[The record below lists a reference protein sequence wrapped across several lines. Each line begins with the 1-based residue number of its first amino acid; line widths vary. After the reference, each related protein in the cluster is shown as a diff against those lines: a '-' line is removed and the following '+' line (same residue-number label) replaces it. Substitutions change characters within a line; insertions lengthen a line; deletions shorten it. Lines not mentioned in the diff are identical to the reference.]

1 MEGLSLNMFF
11 FCMNIYN
18 NIIVTA
24 RLLQGWGGGGY
35 APRRKL
41 YETLVLFVVYF
52 VLKINVQKYLFL
64 YKNKMHARRKRFFFQ
79 RKNII

>member
-24 RLLQGWGGGGY
+24 RLLQGWGGGY

-52 VLKINVQKYLFL
+52 VLKMF
-64 YKNKMHARRKRFFFQ
+64 
-79 RKNII
+79 KNIYFYIKTRCTRGVSVFSSSARI

>member
-24 RLLQGWGGGGY
+24 RLLQGWGGGGGMLPGENY
-35 APRRKL
+35 MK
-41 YETLVLFVVYF
+41 
-52 VLKINVQKYLFL
+52 
-64 YKNKMHARRKRFFFQ
+64 H
-79 RKNII
+79 

>member
-52 VLKINVQKYLFL
+52 VLKMF
-64 YKNKMHARRKRFFFQ
+64 
-79 RKNII
+79 KNIYFYIKTRCTRGVSVFSSIARI

>member
-52 VLKINVQKYLFL
+52 VLKMF
-64 YKNKMHARRKRFFFQ
+64 
-79 RKNII
+79 KNIYFYIKTRCTRGVSVFSSSARI